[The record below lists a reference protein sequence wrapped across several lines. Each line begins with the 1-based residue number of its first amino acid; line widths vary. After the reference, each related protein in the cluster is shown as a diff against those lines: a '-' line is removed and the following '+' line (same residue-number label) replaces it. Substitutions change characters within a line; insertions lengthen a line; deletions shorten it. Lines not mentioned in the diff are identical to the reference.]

1 LKCLAALTTVVFGTV
16 QKPSGEAHMSDFEV
30 SVQQLDG
37 LCQVALVGELDLTTA
52 PVFHERLA
60 EAHGI
65 ALIDC
70 NELTLLDSTGLSEL
84 VSLSKR
90 GVAVILVKPSGIV
103 RRAVEVTGLTELFSI
118 VD

>member
-1 LKCLAALTTVVFGTV
+1 VSGNV
-16 QKPSGEAHMSDFEV
+16 QNPKASPTSDFDV

-37 LCQVALVGELDLTTA
+37 LCQVALVGELDIATA
-52 PVFHERLA
+52 PVFRQRLA

-70 NELTLLDSTGLSEL
+70 SELTLLDSTGLAEL
-84 VSLSKR
+84 VLLAKR
-90 GVAVILVKPSGIV
+90 GVAITLVKPSAIV
-103 RRAVEVTGLTELFSI
+103 RRVVEVTGLTELFLI